1 MNGSFVKVEINSISE
16 SEDLDLKNIQALL
29 LGNHDAESL
38 IKGIGRLFCQ
48 FDNDVL
54 DKIVEIQQAETKP
67 QIMDLIKAGFE
78 YAKMIKKGV
87 VA

>member
-1 MNGSFVKVEINSISE
+1 MNGSFVKVEINSIPE

-29 LGNHDAESL
+29 LGNHDTESL

-48 FDNDVL
+48 FDSDVL
-54 DKIVEIQQAETKP
+54 DEIVAIQQAETKP